1 MILRRTLIAAGSRSY
16 ESSKDENLHMD
27 PTGVP
32 FPYRIAALM
41 AIQCGIVGLP
51 NVGKSTLF
59 NALTAA
65 EIAAEN
71 YPFCTIDPNTGIVP
85 VPDPRLGQLADIV
98 KPQRTLPTTMEF
110 VDIAGLVAGAS
121 KGEGLG
127 NKFLANIRE
136 TNAIAHVVRCFDND
150 DIVHVSGSVD
160 PLRDIGI
167 INTELI
173 LADLEAIQRSLHK
186 AEKQAKT
193 GKKEDI
199 VRRDLLQRMYDHLD
213 GEQPARTFDYG
224 KDDPETLKE
233 FNLLTAK
240 PVLYI
245 ANVDEAGLT
254 AGNAGLDQVKA
265 LAADENAEIVVI
277 CAALEAEIALLDAD
291 DKEMFLDEM
300 GLTEPGLDRVI
311 RAGYKLLGL
320 QTFFT
325 AGEKEVRAWTVRV
338 GSTAPQAAGEIHTD
352 FEKGFIRS
360 ETIAFEDYIAGKGE
374 QGAREAGRLR
384 SEGKDYVM
392 AEGDVVHFL
401 FNV

>member
-1 MILRRTLIAAGSRSY
+1 MILRRTLIAAGSSSY